1 MYRGPVCE
9 ILISVVLRLD
19 MTIFTYRSAPRAPRA
34 VAAPR
39 PRPVANERRREGLGL
54 EGPARASSAAAAL
67 THEATSRYSRCC
79 LWHLRQ

>member
-39 PRPVANERRREGLGL
+39 DRKAAAGPDPSRTNAAVKDWGSKGQRGRPVQRRR
-54 EGPARASSAAAAL
+54 
-67 THEATSRYSRCC
+67 
-79 LWHLRQ
+79 